1 MPNNNQRTRHLVATR
16 DATIDVI
23 AEGSGPLLVL
33 LPSSS
38 RDSEDFDHIAAS
50 LAVEGF
56 RVLRPQPRG
65 MLGSV
70 GKLDGLTLHDYAR
83 DVAAVIEHEG
93 VGQAVVI
100 GHAFGQWVART
111 VASDHPHLVRG
122 VVLAAAAAKGIRP
135 ELRAELAKCV
145 DSSLPKAERIAALQI
160 AFFAPGHRPTLDWL
174 TGWHLAASHSQHAAS
189 AATDQAEWWSGG
201 TAPILDLQ
209 GENDPW
215 RPRATAHDFRNELG
229 ADRVTEVVIP
239 DCSHAMMPEQPQ
251 AVVAA
256 IAAWVRKL

>member
-1 MPNNNQRTRHLVATR
+1 MSRMLVPCQ
-16 DATIDVI
+16 DATIEVI
-23 AEGSGPLLVL
+23 AEGSGSLLVM

-38 RDSEDFDHIAAS
+38 RDLLDFDHVAAS
-50 LAVEGF
+50 LAAEGF

-83 DVAAVIEHEG
+83 DVAAVIEHEAAG
-93 VGQAVVI
+93 PAVVI

-111 VASDHPHLVRG
+111 VSADFPHLVRG

-145 DSSLPKAERIAALQI
+145 DASLPDAERIAALQV
-160 AFFAPGHRPTLDWL
+160 AFFAPGHRPTPDWL
-174 TGWHLAASHSQHAAS
+174 TGWHMEASKSQHAAS
-189 AATDQAEWWSGG
+189 AATNQEDWWGG
-201 TAPILDLQ
+201 GVAPVLDLQ

-215 RPRATAHDFRNELG
+215 RPRSTVHDFRNDLG
-229 ADRVTEVVIP
+229 ADRVTVVVIP
-239 DCSHAMMPEQPQ
+239 DCSHAMMPEQPEK
-251 AVVAA
+251 VIAA
-256 IAAWVRKL
+256 IVDWVRKL